1 MAKNPLVKEWDK
13 WQKQQQS
20 AYTKQDS
27 YLGVQRQTPSQDP
40 FMKQAQQGN
49 FNSIINAT
57 SNTPS
62 VDDLYNAIAYTE
74 TGTHPQAKNDP
85 WVRTHA
91 EGSGSSAYGPVQMTG
106 GETFNKKTGQWDQ
119 SMMMNV
125 YDNPDLAK
133 KIGITDDEIG
143 YMQRYIEQADQ
154 FLQPVSD
161 EPGST
166 YGYGGSGDLTSPE
179 DKSNYESIAKKFIKY
194 ELGRVGGDV
203 DKFIKNWRG
212 DDADTDYFNKFYSQ
226 INP

>member
-62 VDDLYNAIAYTE
+62 VDDLYSALSYAE
-74 TGTHPQAKNDP
+74 TGAYNDP
-85 WVRTHA
+85 WIRTKVQ
-91 EGSGSSAYGPVQMTG
+91 GSGSSAYGPVQMTG
-106 GETFNKKTGQWDQ
+106 GQG

-125 YDNPDLAK
+125 YDDPDLAK
-133 KIGITDDEIG
+133 KIGITDDEIA

-161 EPGST
+161 EFGST
-166 YGYGGSGDLTSPE
+166 YGYGGSGTLNTDE
-179 DKSNYESIAKKFIKY
+179 DKAMYENVSKKIMKY
-194 ELGRVGGDV
+194 ELDRVGGNV

-212 DDADTDYFNKFYSQ
+212 DSTDSKYIQKVKSNLAK
-226 INP
+226 